1 MAAKKTGLGSGFS
14 ALMQANAMPDEDGR
28 GVMLSINEIERN
40 PGQPR
45 KTFDE
50 EALAELSD
58 SIKLH
63 GVLQPLLVRP
73 MPDGS
78 YRLIAGE
85 RRWRASRMA
94 GLTEVP
100 VTIREMTDEEE
111 SLFALIEN
119 LQREDLNVIEE
130 AEGLKTL
137 IETFGLTQEQAAERV
152 GKSRTAVTNYLRLLN
167 LPPEIVELTKNGKL
181 TMGHARALLGVSNDE
196 DMKRIADT
204 VIKDGISVR
213 EIERL
218 IKKLDK
224 PAAKPEKRVKKRD
237 KFYEE
242 VELALSNE
250 LSRSVKVF
258 NGKGGK
264 GSIEIEFF
272 SLEDLKKLAS
282 QIENLE

>member
-1 MAAKKTGLGSGFS
+1 MAAKKKGLGAGFN
-14 ALMQANAMPDEDGR
+14 ALMQANAMLEEG
-28 GVMLSINEIERN
+28 GNLSTLSINEIEPNR
-40 PGQPR
+40 GQPR

-50 EALAELSD
+50 EALSELSD
-58 SIKLH
+58 SIKQH

-94 GLTEVP
+94 GLSEVP

-111 SLFALIEN
+111 SVFALIEN

-137 IETFGLTQEQAAERV
+137 IETFGLTQDQAALKV

-167 LPPEIVELTKNGKL
+167 LPPDIVELTKKGKL
-181 TMGHARALLGVSNDE
+181 TMGHARALLGVQNDE
-196 DMKRIADT
+196 DLKKIADI
-204 VIKDGISVR
+204 VVKNGVSVR
-213 EIERL
+213 EVERM
-218 IKKLDK
+218 IKRLDK
-224 PAAKPEKRVKKRD
+224 PLANPEKRVKKRD
-237 KFYEE
+237 KFYDE
-242 VELALSNE
+242 VELALSKE
-250 LSRSVKVF
+250 LSRKVKVF
-258 NGKGGK
+258 NGKAGQ
-264 GSIEIEFF
+264 GSLEIEFF
-272 SLEDLKKLAS
+272 SREDLKKLAA